1 MASATDQRLSP
12 AAMDLKKI
20 IFIRRDN
27 IGDLVCTTPAI
38 RAVRQ
43 RFPRARLSIL
53 VNTYN
58 AEVIANHPDVDKVYI
73 FQKPKHVLER
83 HKFAVLWEN
92 FRLFRQIR
100 RENYDV
106 AIGCGMYNRTLS
118 HYTFYTG
125 ARTRIGYC
133 REGRGRFFYNVP
145 IEETREPE
153 HEVIKVFKLLAPL
166 GVSGDPGDMVL
177 EPEAAE
183 VEKFAA
189 FTAARRR
196 HWDRPLLA
204 LAISAR
210 IKHNRWPVA
219 KFISLIERL
228 LAQGRTEVLILWAPG
243 SENSPT
249 YPGDDESAA
258 EIIKRFQGAILA
270 YPTLSLNALI
280 AALFGV
286 DAAVTLDTGSLHVAA
301 AAKKPMVALMNPAK
315 VLNWYPWRTPNRVLV
330 SSGKVEDIGVEEV
343 AAAINQLP
351 FEKEQAEICARCFKK

>member
-1 MASATDQRLSP
+1 
-12 AAMDLKKI
+12 MDLKKI

-58 AEVIANHPDVDKVYI
+58 AEVIANHPDIDRIYI
-73 FQKPKHVLER
+73 FQKPKHALER

-92 FRLFRQIR
+92 FKLFRQIR
-100 RENYDV
+100 QENYDA

-125 ARTRIGYC
+125 ARKRIGYC

-145 IEETREPE
+145 IPEAREPE
-153 HEVIKVFKLLAPL
+153 HEIIKVFKLLTPL
-166 GVSGDPGDMVL
+166 GITGDPGDMVI

-196 HWDRPLLA
+196 HWDRSLVA

-219 KFISLIERL
+219 KFITLIDRL

-243 SENSPT
+243 SEKSPT

-258 EIIKRFQGAILA
+258 EIIQRFQGDVLA
-270 YPTLSLNALI
+270 YPTVSLKALI

-286 DAAVTLDTGSLHVAA
+286 DAAVTLDTGSLHIAA
-301 AAKKPMVALMNPAK
+301 AAKKPLVALMNPGKA
-315 VLNWYPWRTPNRVLV
+315 LNWYPWRTPGQVVV
-330 SSGKVEDIGVEEV
+330 SSGKVQDIEVEEV
-343 AAAINQLP
+343 LVAINQLP
-351 FEKEQAEICARCFKK
+351 FEKEQAAICTKCLKK